1 MEEVIIFVCVMSVF
15 GAMLSLLLS
24 IFALA
29 RSRHIQNLRIE
40 TESLER
46 RVRVLWNEIYVN
58 RRSKEVEQVAAKVE
72 FVPSEKRVPLPVAVS
87 LMEPE
92 HAAIAS
98 VASNALELPEAPRV
112 SEVSEP
118 SRPTCPKCHCPWN
131 GNYCP
136 L

>member
-46 RVRVLWNEIYVN
+46 RVRVLWNEIYVS

-87 LMEPE
+87 LMERCFECPG
-92 HAAIAS
+92 
-98 VASNALELPEAPRV
+98 VA
-112 SEVSEP
+112 
-118 SRPTCPKCHCPWN
+118 
-131 GNYCP
+131 
-136 L
+136 